1 MFVDSAHL
9 SNGCVVDFYHTNS
22 SSAFTSHLSYN
33 FGDGTT
39 VNTSTSPSNT
49 SVTTHTYTSSGW
61 YNVCL
66 TVWDSSFCQNA
77 YCDSIYVNCGGSQ
90 NCSVNWTH
98 TTQNCNVSF
107 VSTVNPASSGWNYYW
122 NFGDGGT
129 SNQANPS
136 HTYSSNGTYNVCLTA
151 WNNLTQCSDTL
162 CLPIQIT
169 NCGSSSNCQIMF
181 TSFDSACYTYFI
193 PTATPSNPNYNYQWS
208 FGDGN
213 SSTQQYPVHQ
223 YSTPGL
229 YYTCVT
235 IWDNSTSCQ
244 ATYCDTISV
253 NCVPNSINE
262 MNNLKD
268 FKLYPNPA
276 NDRINLNFS
285 LTQSEKVS
293 ITITDVSGR
302 VIDIILENQYLSSGN
317 RTIEYNLNK
326 LNSGIYFVNTIVGSE
341 ISVHKFI
348 KH

>member
-1 MFVDSAHL
+1 MKKNIYTITILVISLFLGNRLFSQSNCNTMFVDSAHL

-169 NCGSSSNCQIMF
+169 NCGSSSNCQILF
-181 TSFDSACYTYFI
+181 ISFDSSCY
-193 PTATPSNPNYNYQWS
+193 
-208 FGDGN
+208 
-213 SSTQQYPVHQ
+213 
-223 YSTPGL
+223 L
-229 YYTCVT
+229 
-235 IWDNSTSCQ
+235 
-244 ATYCDTISV
+244 
-253 NCVPNSINE
+253 
-262 MNNLKD
+262 L
-268 FKLYPNPA
+268 
-276 NDRINLNFS
+276 S
-285 LTQSEKVS
+285 LTI
-293 ITITDVSGR
+293 ITNLFFFIETA
-302 VIDIILENQYLSSGN
+302 LLSSILFTN
-317 RTIEYNLNK
+317 
-326 LNSGIYFVNTIVGSE
+326 IVHRAC
-341 ISVHKFI
+341 IIHV
-348 KH
+348 